1 VECNCPV
8 GQDNEGLDLPTLEP
22 DEHTVLSE
30 TTRYG
35 GNVGTLFLTNKRLFF
50 ELTVGVFSKREHS
63 TLNLSLEGISNVSI
77 ESAFFK
83 GQKLVVEVK
92 KGFISSFPTRLEFS
106 VKDPSQW
113 RDKITSSVKAKV
125 EAMEAE
131 KKKERVQIVLDFSG
145 LKEYMKQGGLTL
157 QQTKCPSCG
166 APIKLPEKG
175 NQIVCE
181 YCKST
186 VYAQD
191 IFQKIKDLI

>member
-1 VECNCPV
+1 MPM
-8 GQDNEGLDLPTLEP
+8 LEP

-35 GNVGTLFLTNKRLFF
+35 GAMGNLFLTNKRLFF

-63 TLNLSLEGISNVSI
+63 TLNLPLEGISDASI
-77 ESAFFK
+77 ESAFLR
-83 GQKLVVEVK
+83 GEKLVVNVK
-92 KGFISSFPTRLEFS
+92 KGFISNFPTRLEFS
-106 VKDPSQW
+106 IKNPSQW
-113 RDKITSSVKAKV
+113 REKIISAVETRVKTI
-125 EAMEAE
+125 ETE
-131 KKKERVQIVLDFSG
+131 KKKEKVQIVLDFSG
-145 LKEYMKQGGLTL
+145 LKEYMERGGLSL

-175 NQIVCE
+175 NQITCE

-186 VYAQD
+186 IYAQD